1 MTILLLLSTI
11 VFIIL
16 LTAFWKIHP
25 LPVLLLG
32 AFLFG
37 VCSGYGVSE
46 TLRLLSAGFGN
57 TIRGIGLII
66 ILGTV
71 IGAFMEQRGALRLIA
86 EKVVGTLGKKK
97 SPFAMGIVGFII
109 STCIFCDSAFI
120 ILIGIWKKISRI
132 AKLPMAVGALAL
144 SLGLLSSHC
153 FVPPMPGPVAAV
165 SVLGADFGKVLLF
178 GIPAALTATI
188 AGYFYAVLA
197 GKNEVLKETEEEIPE
212 ESREEQQFRHHWS
225 IAFLPIIVPLFLI
238 GLSSFSGLFRGS
250 LPEKFYQVLTVPGNP
265 VAALFIGAVIAIFV
279 IGKYQKNELM
289 TDGLFGRAV
298 LNAANILMITGS
310 GGAFGEVLKRIDF
323 KYLLPENIGNI
334 GIFAILIPLLFA
346 AVLKI
351 AQGSSTLAILT
362 AASATVPLLEPLGL
376 TSPMMR
382 ALTCCAVCC
391 GSMIVSHTN
400 DSYFWVVTKFSGMS
414 VRQGLKL
421 QTIGTLVSGAA
432 AALILLL
439 FAIIIRN

>member
-1 MTILLLLSTI
+1 MST
-11 VFIIL
+11 
-16 LTAFWKIHP
+16 T
-25 LPVLLLG
+25 
-32 AFLFG
+32 
-37 VCSGYGVSE
+37 
-46 TLRLLSAGFGN
+46 
-57 TIRGIGLII
+57 
-66 ILGTV
+66 
-71 IGAFMEQRGALRLIA
+71 
-86 EKVVGTLGKKK
+86 
-97 SPFAMGIVGFII
+97 
-109 STCIFCDSAFI
+109 
-120 ILIGIWKKISRI
+120 
-132 AKLPMAVGALAL
+132 
-144 SLGLLSSHC
+144 
-153 FVPPMPGPVAAV
+153 
-165 SVLGADFGKVLLF
+165 
-178 GIPAALTATI
+178 
-188 AGYFYAVLA
+188 
-197 GKNEVLKETEEEIPE
+197 
-212 ESREEQQFRHHWS
+212 
-225 IAFLPIIVPLFLI
+225 
-238 GLSSFSGLFRGS
+238 SSFSGLFRGS